1 VNAAALF
8 PRFLIICS
16 VILIIA
22 GVAQVFVRPR
32 AEKETPL
39 QKVVNRATITA
50 LISVAFGIAGLL
62 YGLGVFKLPRF

>member
-32 AEKETPL
+32 EEKETPL
-39 QKVVNRATITA
+39 QKVLNRATITA
-50 LISVAFGIAGLL
+50 LISLAFGIAGLL

>member
-1 VNAAALF
+1 MNAAALF

-32 AEKETPL
+32 AEKETAL

-50 LISVAFGIAGLL
+50 LISFAFGIAGLL

>member
-1 VNAAALF
+1 MNAAALF

-16 VILIIA
+16 IILLIS

-32 AEKETPL
+32 ADNETAL
-39 QKVVNRATITA
+39 QKIINRSTITA
-50 LISVAFGIAGLL
+50 LVTVAFGIAGLL